1 MTRHKYSKE
10 LFTRRPGGEMPTI
23 VVAQTE
29 NLQSRFVV
37 QKVLEKDDSIVKN
50 YPGTSEKK
58 NGYLVITGK
67 KLVFVQAKGLFT
79 KTYEVVWDI
88 PYSSLKEFKSSD
100 KFKIEVSSGDKKYV
114 VDTGELSPKFIVTA
128 IRDAMKAK

>member
-1 MTRHKYSKE
+1 MNAPWYD
-10 LFTRRPGGEMPTI
+10 
-23 VVAQTE
+23 A
-29 NLQSRFVV
+29 V
-37 QKVLEKDDSIVKN
+37 QKVLEKDDSPVKN

-67 KLVFVQAKGLFT
+67 KLVFVQAKGLFA

-88 PYSSLKEFKSSD
+88 PYSNLKEFKPSD
-100 KFKIEVSSGDKKYV
+100 KFKIEVSGGDKKYV
-114 VDTGELSPKFIVTA
+114 VETGELNPKFIVTA